1 MRKEGISLMEVK
13 VLLDSINP
21 YTGVRL
27 TTLHCVYPQFIHQ
40 QVLTHRM
47 FSRNSSSLRA
57 ISFNRSSEEFE
68 IVYPT
73 WTEEKKGM
81 QGSLVTDSDKLFSA
95 NAHIEAMYREV
106 LERCKI
112 LESLG
117 IHHQDINNYLRPFQ
131 NIHTVITAT
140 DFENFFNQ
148 RLHES
153 TKPDMRR
160 LAWLI
165 YQALEESEPR
175 EDDKHLPLMTDFEEG
190 LWSYYDYTM
199 REYQLISAARLA
211 RISYFKWQDD
221 PQKDLELAKKL
232 IENQHPSPF
241 EHIAFAQQDDQYYAN
256 FKSWKQLR
264 HILGV

>member
-1 MRKEGISLMEVK
+1 MEVK

-57 ISFNRSSEEFE
+57 ISYQRATDEFE
-68 IVYPT
+68 TVYPT

-81 QGSLVTDSDKLFSA
+81 QGNVIVNKKTIQQCNKLVDEM
-95 NAHIEAMYREV
+95 NAAV
-106 LERCKI
+106 LKFCNE
-112 LESLG
+112 LEKQG

-140 DFENFFNQ
+140 DWDNFFEQ

-153 TKPDMRR
+153 TKPDMQR
-160 LAWLI
+160 LAHLI
-165 YQALEESEPR
+165 YNALEDSRPVRRSDHIPLIR
-175 EDDKHLPLMTDFEEG
+175 EDEIYSCHVEDI
-190 LWSYYDYTM
+190 
-199 REYQLISAARLA
+199 RLISAARLA
-211 RISYFKWQDD
+211 RISYFKWSDD
-221 PQKDLELAKKL
+221 TNKDLELAKKL
-232 IENQHPSPF
+232 IADKHLSPF
-241 EHIAFAQQDDQYYAN
+241 EHIAFAQESGQYFAN

-264 HILGV
+264 HQLF

>member
-1 MRKEGISLMEVK
+1 
-13 VLLDSINP
+13 
-21 YTGVRL
+21 
-27 TTLHCVYPQFIHQ
+27 
-40 QVLTHRM
+40 M

-57 ISFNRSSEEFE
+57 ISFDRASEEFE

-81 QGSLVTDSDKLFSA
+81 QGNIITDEDKQDLASSYVDC
-95 NAHIEAMYREV
+95 MYNDVRHWCKK
-106 LERCKI
+106 LE
-112 LESLG
+112 LLG
-117 IHHQDINNYLRPFQ
+117 VHHQDINNYLRPFQ

-140 DFENFFNQ
+140 DFENFFQQ

-153 TKPDMRR
+153 TKPDMQH
-160 LAWLI
+160 LAQLI
-165 YQALEESEPR
+165 YYALEES
-175 EDDKHLPLMTDFEEG
+175 KSEENCHHAPMLND
-190 LWSYYDYTM
+190 LWDSTFSNEQLY
-199 REYQLISAARLA
+199 LISAARLA

-232 IENQHPSPF
+232 IENKHPSPF
-241 EHIAFAQQDDQYYAN
+241 EHIAFAQQDNEYYGN

>member
-1 MRKEGISLMEVK
+1 MEIK
-13 VLLDSINP
+13 VLLDSTNP
-21 YTGVRL
+21 YTGTRL

-57 ISFNRSSEEFE
+57 ISFNRAVDEFE

-81 QGSLVTDSDKLFSA
+81 SGEVITDEITIECA
-95 NAHIEAMYREV
+95 NAVIQKMYSDVLYGCRV
-106 LERCKI
+106 LED
-112 LESLG
+112 LG

-131 NIHTVITAT
+131 NIHTVLSFT
-140 DFENFFNQ
+140 DIDNFFEQ

-153 TKPDMRR
+153 TKPDMQT
-160 LAWLI
+160 LARLI
-165 YQALEESEPR
+165 YVALLGNEPTENYHHVPLVGDLWESIF
-175 EDDKHLPLMTDFEEG
+175 TDEQI
-190 LWSYYDYTM
+190 Y
-199 REYQLISAARLA
+199 LISAARLA

-232 IENQHPSPF
+232 LKDKHLSPF
-241 EHIAFAQQDDQYYAN
+241 EHIAFAQENDQYYAN

-264 HILGV
+264 HSLA